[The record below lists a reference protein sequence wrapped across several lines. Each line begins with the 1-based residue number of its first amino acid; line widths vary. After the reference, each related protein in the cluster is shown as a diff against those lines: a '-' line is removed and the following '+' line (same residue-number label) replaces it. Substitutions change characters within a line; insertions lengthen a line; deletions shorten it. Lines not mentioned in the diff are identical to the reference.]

1 MSEKDNFGGGF
12 LLGTII
18 GGVVGGII
26 GTVIANKNNKNNNN
40 NWEEEINL
48 NNAQYSNFDNE
59 KIEHSRMSLEE
70 KINQLN
76 NAIDDV
82 KFSLMKNSEKEII
95 D

>member
-26 GTVIANKNNKNNNN
+26 GTVIANKNNKKSE

-48 NNAQYSNFDNE
+48 KNSQYSNFDSE

-82 KFSLMKNSEKEII
+82 KVSLMKNSEKEII

>member
-26 GTVIANKNNKNNNN
+26 GTVITNNNN
-40 NWEEEINL
+40 KKNTNNWDEEVNL
-48 NNAQYSNFDNE
+48 KNSQYSNFDNE
-59 KIEHSRMSLEE
+59 KVEHSRMSLEE

-82 KFSLMKNSEKEII
+82 KISLMKNSEKEII

>member
-12 LLGTII
+12 LLGAII
-18 GGVVGGII
+18 GGVVGGVI
-26 GTVIANKNNKNNNN
+26 GTVIANKNNKKSD
-40 NWEEEINL
+40 NWEDEL
-48 NNAQYSNFDNE
+48 NVKNSEYSNFDSE

-76 NAIDDV
+76 NAIDEV
-82 KFSLMKNSEKEII
+82 KISLTKNSEKEII

>member
-18 GGVVGGII
+18 GGVVGGVI
-26 GTVIANKNNKNNNN
+26 GTVIANKNNKKSN
-40 NWEEEINL
+40 NWEDEL
-48 NNAQYSNFDNE
+48 NVKNPEYSNFDHE
-59 KIEHSRMSLEE
+59 KIEDSRMSLEE

-76 NAIDDV
+76 HAIDEV
-82 KFSLMKNSEKEII
+82 KISLTKNSEKEII